1 MKRSFVAW
9 CICVFIFVFV
19 VSVSDSA
26 FCQSHL
32 ETTQL
37 SKEVIS
43 CSEDLSFNL
52 VNRKNVIPQLQF
64 NVSYSSLSKTLV
76 GNTAKKD
83 IQTKDETGPGTGPDT
98 APQILPGT
106 YYMDA
111 LTDTGAQH
119 WFYTQADRNGQM
131 TIHLDVPSSTTVDYD
146 LYVYSYEVSSGNLY
160 SFETSMNNP
169 TVAEHISF
177 SIASGSYYFI
187 CVNSYQGGGS
197 NMYYYL
203 HVETSAL
210 GVGEIDDFPDDART
224 VYPSLNTMCNATG
237 ELSMRNDIDFLKF
250 TAVGNG
256 AAIVLISNNANI
268 VADIYKLNGSNFN
281 YLYTIQAVPTGTKA
295 SENIPYPYCLV
306 TTNGATHYV
315 RIRHYNNKIF
325 NSSDDNYTLKVKS
338 FNCSS
343 SLSNATILG
352 RNITNNEIIYT
363 AGNKLYIN
371 SQSVVD
377 VPNGL
382 EPLCVYHF
390 EEPDTTFREAL
401 HDSHASSAVASIK
414 HVSYNVWGSGMGVSS
429 MSNALA
435 IYFYRNSTSTT
446 DTSGVYFRNE
456 KTTTNGRV
464 SQLGYTSGAFILDI
478 TDGEVKDFASTG
490 GNGFYNGFFGENA
503 TFEIDEK

>member
-9 CICVFIFVFV
+9 CMCVFIFVFV

-177 SIASGSYYFI
+177 SIAS
-187 CVNSYQGGGS
+187 
-197 NMYYYL
+197 
-203 HVETSAL
+203 
-210 GVGEIDDFPDDART
+210 
-224 VYPSLNTMCNATG
+224 
-237 ELSMRNDIDFLKF
+237 
-250 TAVGNG
+250 
-256 AAIVLISNNANI
+256 
-268 VADIYKLNGSNFN
+268 
-281 YLYTIQAVPTGTKA
+281 
-295 SENIPYPYCLV
+295 
-306 TTNGATHYV
+306 
-315 RIRHYNNKIF
+315 
-325 NSSDDNYTLKVKS
+325 
-338 FNCSS
+338 
-343 SLSNATILG
+343 
-352 RNITNNEIIYT
+352 
-363 AGNKLYIN
+363 
-371 SQSVVD
+371 
-377 VPNGL
+377 
-382 EPLCVYHF
+382 
-390 EEPDTTFREAL
+390 
-401 HDSHASSAVASIK
+401 
-414 HVSYNVWGSGMGVSS
+414 
-429 MSNALA
+429 
-435 IYFYRNSTSTT
+435 
-446 DTSGVYFRNE
+446 
-456 KTTTNGRV
+456 
-464 SQLGYTSGAFILDI
+464 
-478 TDGEVKDFASTG
+478 
-490 GNGFYNGFFGENA
+490 
-503 TFEIDEK
+503 